1 LSPSIF
7 SLALKEN
14 LPTSTLAF
22 KLLAKSVILFTVFL
36 NTSIFLSLSLNLLN
50 FFLTSSSFVEL
61 PLLISSLLK
70 E

>member
-1 LSPSIF
+1 MSPSIF